1 MTYATLF
8 LLFYNFMGTGT
19 IPITM
24 LFPKSK
30 IGYIAGGL
38 VGSYALGFVAEN
50 MDK

>member
-1 MTYATLF
+1 MTYATAF

-30 IGYIAGGL
+30 IGYIVKYNIFIFL
-38 VGSYALGFVAEN
+38 VNL
-50 MDK
+50 